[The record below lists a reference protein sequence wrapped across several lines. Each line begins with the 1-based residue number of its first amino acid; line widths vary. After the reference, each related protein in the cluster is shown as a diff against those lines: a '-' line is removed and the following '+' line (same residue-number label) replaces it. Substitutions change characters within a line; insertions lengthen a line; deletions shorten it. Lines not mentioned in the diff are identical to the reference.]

1 MGEKSG
7 SHGMRVVCAWCS
19 KDMGEKD
26 GEGVRGVSH
35 GLCRE
40 CFDKVMPGE
49 ENGIMMGLAVTE
61 DTEERKA
68 NVNKPGRKV
77 DNFRANYFSIEG
89 EQDG

>member
-7 SHGMRVVCAWCS
+7 SHGMRVICAWCNR
-19 KDMGEKD
+19 DMGEKD
-26 GEGVRGVSH
+26 GESVRGVSH

-40 CFDKVMPGE
+40 CFDEVMPEE
-49 ENGIMMGLAVTE
+49 ENGIMTGLAVTE

-68 NVNKPGRKV
+68 NASKPGSKV
-77 DNFRANYFSIEG
+77 DNFRTNYFSIEG

>member
-7 SHGMRVVCAWCS
+7 SHGMRVVCAWCN
-19 KDMGEKD
+19 KDIGEKD
-26 GEGVRGVSH
+26 GEGVWGVSH

-40 CFDKVMPGE
+40 CFDKVMAEE

-61 DTEERKA
+61 DTEEIKA
-68 NVNKPGRKV
+68 NAEKPVSKV
-77 DNFRANYFSIEG
+77 DSFRANYFSLEG